1 MIYVIEKHCVG
12 VTDQMGIGS
21 RRDRCIGLL
30 VSIGFS
36 HLREY
41 SY

>member
-12 VTDQMGIGS
+12 VVDQMGIGIGQ
-21 RRDRCIGLL
+21 DRCIGLL

-36 HLREY
+36 YL
-41 SY
+41 

>member
-12 VTDQMGIGS
+12 VADQMGIGIEQ
-21 RRDRCIGLL
+21 DECIGLL

-36 HLREY
+36 YL
-41 SY
+41 